1 MAFKHY
7 DVVRAAS
14 PSDLAERITQKLKE
28 GWQPYGSALISTAG
42 YGAEFIQPVVSEG
55 SISSPEEPGNRPTT
69 SAPSVAPEYYYVIA
83 LAGQSNGMS
92 YGEGLPLPD
101 TFDSPDPRIKQLAR
115 RSTVTPGGAACK
127 YNDIIPADHCLH
139 DVQDMSRL
147 NHPKADLSKGQYGTV
162 GQGLH
167 IAKKLLPFIPA
178 NAGILLVPCCRGG
191 SAFTTGAD
199 GTYSDASGASENS
212 TRWGVDKPLYKDL
225 IGRTKAALK
234 KNPKNVLFAVV
245 WMQGEFDFGGT
256 PVNHA
261 AQFGALVD
269 KFRADLAD
277 MAGQCVGGSAG
288 GVPWIC
294 GDTTYFWKQKN
305 ESTYQTVYGS
315 YKNKTEK
322 NIHFVP
328 FMTDEN
334 GVNVPTNK
342 PEEDPDIPGI
352 GYYGSKWRD
361 SSATWTSQ
369 DRASHFSSWAR
380 RTTYFWKQKNES
392 TYQTVYGS
400 YKNKTEKNIHFVPF
414 MTDENGVNVPTNK
427 PEEDPDIPGIGY
439 YGSKWRDS
447 SATWTSQDRAS
458 HFSSWA
464 RRGIISD
471 RLATAILRHAGRVAL
486 NAGASSTVSEVR
498 PSSPSG
504 AEATGVTTLLS
515 YLASESEGS
524 LKVQGWSASGGR
536 AEVVSDA
543 EGTGGKAVKL
553 TKEAGKSSWVL
564 EYAAGNGAA
573 LLQKGGQIRCRF
585 KVSGALAA
593 NQYVM
598 AFYWPVSSLP
608 QGVAL
613 TGDGGNN
620 LLAAFYIQTDAKDLN
635 VMYHNAKVATN
646 NLKLG
651 TFGAF
656 DNEWHMLAFR
666 FAGNNSLQVT
676 PVIDGQDG
684 TPFTLTQSPVSAF
697 AADKLHVTDITRNAT
712 YPVLIDSIAV
722 EVNNADAAA

>member
-55 SISSPEEPGNRPTT
+55 ELPSLAESGNHPHVSAKPE
-69 SAPSVAPEYYYVIA
+69 AAPEYYYVIA
-83 LAGQSNGMS
+83 LAGQSNSMS
-92 YGEGLPLPD
+92 YGEGLPLPETYD
-101 TFDSPDPRIKQLAR
+101 RPDPRIKQLAR

-199 GTYSDASGASENS
+199 GTYSDAGGASENS
-212 TRWGVDKPLYKDL
+212 ARWGVDKPLYKDL

-256 PVNHA
+256 PGNHA

-269 KFRADLAD
+269 KFRADLTD

-288 GVPWIC
+288 SVPWIC

-334 GVNVPTNK
+334 EVNVPTNK

-369 DRASHFSSWAR
+369 DRASHFS
-380 RTTYFWKQKNES
+380 T
-392 TYQTVYGS
+392 
-400 YKNKTEKNIHFVPF
+400 
-414 MTDENGVNVPTNK
+414 
-427 PEEDPDIPGIGY
+427 
-439 YGSKWRDS
+439 
-447 SATWTSQDRAS
+447 
-458 HFSSWA
+458 WA

-504 AEATGVTTLLS
+504 AEVTGVTTLLS

-543 EGTGGKAVKL
+543 EGTGGKAVKV

-585 KVSGALAA
+585 KASGALAA

-608 QGVAL
+608 QGVVL

-651 TFGAF
+651 SFGAF
-656 DNEWHMLAFR
+656 DNEWHTLAFR

-697 AADKLHVTDITRNAT
+697 SADKLHVTDITKSAT

-722 EVNNADAAA
+722 VVNNADAAA

>member
-14 PSDLAERITQKLKE
+14 PSDLAERLTQKLKE
-28 GWQPYGSALISTAG
+28 GWQPFGSPVAITPYTLMQAIA
-42 YGAEFIQPVVSEG
+42 AEGDVTTPVAVTGNEGKAVAVSA
-55 SISSPEEPGNRPTT
+55 T
-69 SAPSVAPEYYYVIA
+69 SDPEYYFVVV

-92 YGEGLPLPD
+92 YGEGLPLPETYD
-101 TFDSPDPRIKQLAR
+101 RPDPRIKQLAR
-115 RSTVTPGGAACK
+115 RSTVTPGGVACK

-369 DRASHFSSWAR
+369 DRASHFS
-380 RTTYFWKQKNES
+380 T
-392 TYQTVYGS
+392 
-400 YKNKTEKNIHFVPF
+400 
-414 MTDENGVNVPTNK
+414 
-427 PEEDPDIPGIGY
+427 
-439 YGSKWRDS
+439 
-447 SATWTSQDRAS
+447 
-458 HFSSWA
+458 WA

-471 RLATAILRHAGRVAL
+471 RLATAILVHAGRTAEFIT
-486 NAGASSTVSEVR
+486 GKQPDTVK
-498 PSSPSG
+498 PTGPSG
-504 AEATGVTTLLS
+504 EGPEREPEAPVSNRTLMSLLASGEDLASQGWRYYHKPASGDSVDKNIAEA
-515 YLASESEGS
+515 
-524 LKVQGWSASGGR
+524 
-536 AEVVSDA
+536 VVSD
-543 EGTGGKAVKL
+543 EGATGGKALQLNKP
-553 TKEAGKSSWVL
+553 ESHIWFL
-564 EYAAGNGAA
+564 EHDAAGQGAE
-573 LLQKGGQIRCRF
+573 LLKKGGRVSVRF
-585 KVSGALAA
+585 KVPGALVP
-593 NQYVM
+593 NQF
-598 AFYWPVSSLP
+598 ALGIYWQLSSLP
-608 QGVAL
+608 R
-613 TGDGGNN
+613 
-620 LLAAFYIQTDAKDLN
+620 
-635 VMYHNAKVATN
+635 
-646 NLKLG
+646 
-651 TFGAF
+651 
-656 DNEWHMLAFR
+656 E
-666 FAGNNSLQVT
+666 
-676 PVIDGQDG
+676 
-684 TPFTLTQSPVSAF
+684 
-697 AADKLHVTDITRNAT
+697 
-712 YPVLIDSIAV
+712 
-722 EVNNADAAA
+722 

>member
-55 SISSPEEPGNRPTT
+55 ELPSLAESGNHPHVSAKPE
-69 SAPSVAPEYYYVIA
+69 AAPEYYYVIA
-83 LAGQSNGMS
+83 LAGQSNSMS
-92 YGEGLPLPD
+92 YGEGLPLPETYD
-101 TFDSPDPRIKQLAR
+101 RPDPRIKQLAR

-234 KNPKNVLFAVV
+234 KSPKNVLFAVV
-245 WMQGEFDFGGT
+245 WMQGEFDFGGM

-369 DRASHFSSWAR
+369 DRASHFS
-380 RTTYFWKQKNES
+380 T
-392 TYQTVYGS
+392 
-400 YKNKTEKNIHFVPF
+400 
-414 MTDENGVNVPTNK
+414 
-427 PEEDPDIPGIGY
+427 
-439 YGSKWRDS
+439 
-447 SATWTSQDRAS
+447 
-458 HFSSWA
+458 WA

-504 AEATGVTTLLS
+504 AEVTGVTTLLS

-543 EGTGGKAVKL
+543 EGTGGKAVKV
-553 TKEAGKSSWVL
+553 TKETGKSSWVL

-585 KVSGALAA
+585 KASGALAA

-608 QGVAL
+608 QGVVL

-651 TFGAF
+651 SFGAF
-656 DNEWHMLAFR
+656 DNEWHTLAFR

-697 AADKLHVTDITRNAT
+697 SADKLHVTDITKSAT

>member
-14 PSDLAERITQKLKE
+14 PSDLAERLTQKLKE
-28 GWQPYGSALISTAG
+28 GWQPFGSPVAITPYTLMQAIA
-42 YGAEFIQPVVSEG
+42 AEGDVTTPVAVTGNEGKAVAVSA
-55 SISSPEEPGNRPTT
+55 T
-69 SAPSVAPEYYYVIA
+69 SDPEYYFVVV

-92 YGEGLPLPD
+92 YGEGLPLPETYD
-101 TFDSPDPRIKQLAR
+101 RPDPRIKQLAR
-115 RSTVTPGGAACK
+115 RSTVTPGGVACK

-234 KNPKNVLFAVV
+234 KSPKNVLFAVV

-369 DRASHFSSWAR
+369 DRASHFS
-380 RTTYFWKQKNES
+380 T
-392 TYQTVYGS
+392 
-400 YKNKTEKNIHFVPF
+400 
-414 MTDENGVNVPTNK
+414 
-427 PEEDPDIPGIGY
+427 
-439 YGSKWRDS
+439 
-447 SATWTSQDRAS
+447 
-458 HFSSWA
+458 WA

-471 RLATAILRHAGRVAL
+471 RLATAILVHAGRTAEFIT
-486 NAGASSTVSEVR
+486 GKQPDTVK
-498 PSSPSG
+498 PTGPSG
-504 AEATGVTTLLS
+504 EGPEREPEAPVSNRTLMSLLASGEDLASQGWRYYHKPASGDSVNKNIAEA
-515 YLASESEGS
+515 
-524 LKVQGWSASGGR
+524 
-536 AEVVSDA
+536 VVSD
-543 EGTGGKAVKL
+543 EGATGGKALQLNKP
-553 TKEAGKSSWVL
+553 ESHIWFL
-564 EYAAGNGAA
+564 EHDAAGQGAE
-573 LLQKGGQIRCRF
+573 LLKKGGRVSVRF
-585 KVSGALAA
+585 KVPGALVP
-593 NQYVM
+593 NQF
-598 AFYWPVSSLP
+598 ALGIYWQLSSLP
-608 QGVAL
+608 EGVTL
-613 TGDGGNN
+613 SEEGNDM
-620 LLAAFYIQTDAKDLN
+620 LMSFFLQTDATNLN
-635 VMYHNAKVATN
+635 AMYHKKQNAK
-646 NLKLG
+646 LD
-651 TFGAF
+651 TFGVF
-656 DNEWHMLAFR
+656 DNGWHTLAFE
-666 FAGNNSLQVT
+666 FAGNNSIQVT
-676 PVIDGQDG
+676 PVLDEKRG
-684 TPFTLTQSPVSAF
+684 TPFTLVKSPASG
-697 AADKLHVTDITRNAT
+697 AADKLQLTDISKAAT
-712 YPVLIDSIAV
+712 YTLLIDSVKV

>member
-14 PSDLAERITQKLKE
+14 PSDLAERLTQKLKE
-28 GWQPYGSALISTAG
+28 GWQPFGSPVAITPYTLMQAIA
-42 YGAEFIQPVVSEG
+42 AEGDVTTPVAVTGNEGKVVAVSA
-55 SISSPEEPGNRPTT
+55 T
-69 SAPSVAPEYYYVIA
+69 SDPEYYFVVV

-92 YGEGLPLPD
+92 YGEGLPLPETYD
-101 TFDSPDPRIKQLAR
+101 RPDPRIKQLAR
-115 RSTVTPGGAACK
+115 RSTVTPGGVACK

-277 MAGQCVGGSAG
+277 MAGQCVSGSAG
-288 GVPWIC
+288 SVPWIC

-369 DRASHFSSWAR
+369 DRASHFS
-380 RTTYFWKQKNES
+380 T
-392 TYQTVYGS
+392 
-400 YKNKTEKNIHFVPF
+400 
-414 MTDENGVNVPTNK
+414 
-427 PEEDPDIPGIGY
+427 
-439 YGSKWRDS
+439 
-447 SATWTSQDRAS
+447 
-458 HFSSWA
+458 WA

-471 RLATAILRHAGRVAL
+471 RLATAILVHAGRTAEFIT
-486 NAGASSTVSEVR
+486 GKQPDMVR
-498 PSSPSG
+498 PTVPSG
-504 AEATGVTTLLS
+504 EGPEREAEAPVSNRTLMSL
-515 YLASESEGS
+515 LASGEDLAS
-524 LKVQGWSASGGR
+524 QGWRYYHKPAGGDSVNKNI
-536 AEVVSDA
+536 AEAVVSDA
-543 EGTGGKAVKL
+543 GATGGKALQLNKP
-553 TKEAGKSSWVL
+553 ENHIWFL
-564 EYAAGNGAA
+564 EHDAAGQGAE
-573 LLQKGGQIRCRF
+573 LLKKGGRVSVRF
-585 KVSGALAA
+585 KLPGSLVPNQFALGI
-593 NQYVM
+593 
-598 AFYWPVSSLP
+598 YWQLSSLP
-608 QGVAL
+608 EGVTL
-613 TGDGGNN
+613 SGEGNDM
-620 LLAAFYIQTDAKDLN
+620 LMSFFLQTDTTNLN
-635 VMYHNAKVATN
+635 AMHHRKPNAK
-646 NLKLG
+646 LD
-651 TFGAF
+651 TFGVF
-656 DNEWHMLAFR
+656 DNGWHTLAFE
-666 FAGNNSLQVT
+666 FAGNNSIQVT
-676 PVIDGQDG
+676 PVLDEKRGAA
-684 TPFTLTQSPVSAF
+684 FTLVKSPASG
-697 AADKLHVTDITRNAT
+697 AADKLQLTDISKSAT
-712 YPVLIDSIAV
+712 YTLLIDSIAV
-722 EVNNADAAA
+722 EVNSTDTAA

>member
-55 SISSPEEPGNRPTT
+55 ELPSLAESGNHPHVSAKPE
-69 SAPSVAPEYYYVIA
+69 AAPEYYYVIA
-83 LAGQSNGMS
+83 LAGQSNSMS
-92 YGEGLPLPD
+92 YGEGLPLPETYD
-101 TFDSPDPRIKQLAR
+101 RPDPRIKQLAR

-199 GTYSDASGASENS
+199 GTYSDAGGASENS
-212 TRWGVDKPLYKDL
+212 ARWGVDKPLYKDL

-369 DRASHFSSWAR
+369 DRASHFS
-380 RTTYFWKQKNES
+380 T
-392 TYQTVYGS
+392 
-400 YKNKTEKNIHFVPF
+400 
-414 MTDENGVNVPTNK
+414 
-427 PEEDPDIPGIGY
+427 
-439 YGSKWRDS
+439 
-447 SATWTSQDRAS
+447 
-458 HFSSWA
+458 WA

-504 AEATGVTTLLS
+504 AEVTGVTTLLS

-543 EGTGGKAVKL
+543 EGTGGKAVKV
-553 TKEAGKSSWVL
+553 TKEAGKSTWVL

-585 KVSGALAA
+585 KASGALAA

-608 QGVAL
+608 QGVVL

-651 TFGAF
+651 SFGAF
-656 DNEWHMLAFR
+656 DNEWHTLAFR

-697 AADKLHVTDITRNAT
+697 SADKLHVTDITRGAT

>member
-14 PSDLAERITQKLKE
+14 PSDLAERLTQKLKE
-28 GWQPYGSALISTAG
+28 GWQPFGSPVAITPYTLMQAIA
-42 YGAEFIQPVVSEG
+42 AEGDVTTPVAVTGNEGKAVAVSA
-55 SISSPEEPGNRPTT
+55 T
-69 SAPSVAPEYYYVIA
+69 SDPEYYFVVV

-92 YGEGLPLPD
+92 YGEGLPLPETYD
-101 TFDSPDPRIKQLAR
+101 RPDPRIKQLAR
-115 RSTVTPGGAACK
+115 RSTVTPGGVACK

-147 NHPKADLSKGQYGTV
+147 NHPKAELSKGQYGTV

-212 TRWGVDKPLYKDL
+212 TRWGVGKPLYKDL

-256 PVNHA
+256 PANHA

-269 KFRADLAD
+269 KFRADLTD

-369 DRASHFSSWAR
+369 DRASHFS
-380 RTTYFWKQKNES
+380 T
-392 TYQTVYGS
+392 
-400 YKNKTEKNIHFVPF
+400 
-414 MTDENGVNVPTNK
+414 
-427 PEEDPDIPGIGY
+427 
-439 YGSKWRDS
+439 
-447 SATWTSQDRAS
+447 
-458 HFSSWA
+458 WA

-471 RLATAILRHAGRVAL
+471 RLATAILVHAGRTAEFIT
-486 NAGASSTVSEVR
+486 GKQPDMVR
-498 PSSPSG
+498 PTVPSG
-504 AEATGVTTLLS
+504 EGPEIEAEAPASKRTLMSL
-515 YLASESEGS
+515 LASGEDLAS
-524 LKVQGWSASGGR
+524 QGWRYYHKPAGGDSVNKNI
-536 AEVVSDA
+536 AEAVVSDA
-543 EGTGGKAVKL
+543 GATGGKALQLNKP
-553 TKEAGKSSWVL
+553 ENHIWFL
-564 EYAAGNGAA
+564 EHDAAGQGAE
-573 LLQKGGQIRCRF
+573 LLKKGGRVSVRF
-585 KVSGALAA
+585 KLPGSLVPNQFALGI
-593 NQYVM
+593 
-598 AFYWPVSSLP
+598 YWLLSSLP
-608 QGVAL
+608 EGVTL
-613 TGDGGNN
+613 SGEGNDM
-620 LLAAFYIQTDAKDLN
+620 LMSFFLQTDTTNLN
-635 VMYHNAKVATN
+635 AMHHRKPNAK
-646 NLKLG
+646 LD
-651 TFGAF
+651 TFGVF
-656 DNEWHMLAFR
+656 DNGWHTLAFE
-666 FAGNNSLQVT
+666 FAGNNSIQVT
-676 PVIDGQDG
+676 PVLDEKRGAA
-684 TPFTLTQSPVSAF
+684 FTLVKSPASG
-697 AADKLHVTDITRNAT
+697 AADKLQLTDISKSAT
-712 YPVLIDSIAV
+712 YMLLIDSIAV
-722 EVNNADAAA
+722 EVNSTDTAA

>member
-14 PSDLAERITQKLKE
+14 PSDLAERLTQKLKE
-28 GWQPYGSALISTAG
+28 GWQPFGSPVAITPYTLMQAIA
-42 YGAEFIQPVVSEG
+42 AEGDVTTPVAVTGNEGKAVAVSA
-55 SISSPEEPGNRPTT
+55 T
-69 SAPSVAPEYYYVIA
+69 SDPEYYFVVV

-92 YGEGLPLPD
+92 YGEGLPLPETYD
-101 TFDSPDPRIKQLAR
+101 RPEPRIKQLAR

-369 DRASHFSSWAR
+369 DRASHFS
-380 RTTYFWKQKNES
+380 T
-392 TYQTVYGS
+392 
-400 YKNKTEKNIHFVPF
+400 
-414 MTDENGVNVPTNK
+414 
-427 PEEDPDIPGIGY
+427 
-439 YGSKWRDS
+439 
-447 SATWTSQDRAS
+447 
-458 HFSSWA
+458 WA

-471 RLATAILRHAGRVAL
+471 RLATAILIHAGRTAEFIT
-486 NAGASSTVSEVR
+486 GKQPDMVR
-498 PSSPSG
+498 PTVPSG
-504 AEATGVTTLLS
+504 EGPEREAEAPASKRTLMSL
-515 YLASESEGS
+515 LASGEDLAS
-524 LKVQGWSASGGR
+524 QGWRYYHKPAGGDSVNKNI
-536 AEVVSDA
+536 AEAVVSDA
-543 EGTGGKAVKL
+543 GATGGKALQLNKP
-553 TKEAGKSSWVL
+553 ENHIWFL
-564 EYAAGNGAA
+564 EHDAAGQGAE
-573 LLQKGGQIRCRF
+573 LLKKGGRVSVRF
-585 KVSGALAA
+585 KLPGSLVPNQFALGI
-593 NQYVM
+593 
-598 AFYWPVSSLP
+598 YWQLSSLP
-608 QGVAL
+608 EGVTL
-613 TGDGGNN
+613 SGEGNDM
-620 LLAAFYIQTDAKDLN
+620 LMSFFLQTDTTNLN
-635 VMYHNAKVATN
+635 AMHHRKPNAK
-646 NLKLG
+646 LD
-651 TFGAF
+651 TFGVF
-656 DNEWHMLAFR
+656 DNGWHTLAFE
-666 FAGNNSLQVT
+666 FAGNNSIQVT
-676 PVIDGQDG
+676 PVLDEKRGAA
-684 TPFTLTQSPVSAF
+684 FTLVKSPASG
-697 AADKLHVTDITRNAT
+697 AADKLQLTDISKSAT
-712 YPVLIDSIAV
+712 YTLLIDSIAV
-722 EVNNADAAA
+722 EVNSTDTAA

>member
-14 PSDLAERITQKLKE
+14 PSDLAERLTQKLKE
-28 GWQPYGSALISTAG
+28 GWQPFGSPVAITPYTLMQAIA
-42 YGAEFIQPVVSEG
+42 AEGDVTTPVAVTGNEGKAVAVSA
-55 SISSPEEPGNRPTT
+55 T
-69 SAPSVAPEYYYVIA
+69 SDPEYYFVVV

-92 YGEGLPLPD
+92 YGEGLPLPETYD
-101 TFDSPDPRIKQLAR
+101 RPDPRIKQLAR
-115 RSTVTPGGAACK
+115 RSTVTPGGVACK

-212 TRWGVDKPLYKDL
+212 ARWGVDKPLYKDL

-234 KNPKNVLFAVV
+234 KNPKNVLFTVV

-256 PVNHA
+256 PANHA

-269 KFRADLAD
+269 TFRADLTD

-352 GYYGSKWRD
+352 GYYGSKWCD

-369 DRASHFSSWAR
+369 DRASHFS
-380 RTTYFWKQKNES
+380 T
-392 TYQTVYGS
+392 
-400 YKNKTEKNIHFVPF
+400 
-414 MTDENGVNVPTNK
+414 
-427 PEEDPDIPGIGY
+427 
-439 YGSKWRDS
+439 
-447 SATWTSQDRAS
+447 
-458 HFSSWA
+458 WA

-471 RLATAILRHAGRVAL
+471 RLATAILVHAGRTAEFIT
-486 NAGASSTVSEVR
+486 GKQPDMVR
-498 PSSPSG
+498 PTVPSG
-504 AEATGVTTLLS
+504 EGPEREAEAPVSNRTLMSL
-515 YLASESEGS
+515 LASGEDLAS
-524 LKVQGWSASGGR
+524 QGWRYYHKPAGGDSVNKNI
-536 AEVVSDA
+536 AEAVVSDA
-543 EGTGGKAVKL
+543 GATGGKALQLNKP
-553 TKEAGKSSWVL
+553 ENHIWFL
-564 EYAAGNGAA
+564 EHDAAGQGAE
-573 LLQKGGQIRCRF
+573 LLKKGGRVSVRF
-585 KVSGALAA
+585 KLPGSLVPNQFALGI
-593 NQYVM
+593 
-598 AFYWPVSSLP
+598 YWQLSSLP
-608 QGVAL
+608 EGVTL
-613 TGDGGNN
+613 SGEGNDM
-620 LLAAFYIQTDAKDLN
+620 LMSFFLQTDTTNLN
-635 VMYHNAKVATN
+635 AMHHRKPNAK
-646 NLKLG
+646 LD
-651 TFGAF
+651 TFGVF
-656 DNEWHMLAFR
+656 DNGWHTLAFE
-666 FAGNNSLQVT
+666 FAGNNSIQVT
-676 PVIDGQDG
+676 PVLDEKRGAA
-684 TPFTLTQSPVSAF
+684 FTLVKSPASG
-697 AADKLHVTDITRNAT
+697 AADKLQLTDISKSAT
-712 YPVLIDSIAV
+712 YTLLIDSIAV
-722 EVNNADAAA
+722 EVNSTDTA

>member
-1 MAFKHY
+1 GNEGKA
-7 DVVRAAS
+7 VAVSAT
-14 PSDLAERITQKLKE
+14 SD
-28 GWQPYGSALISTAG
+28 
-42 YGAEFIQPVVSEG
+42 
-55 SISSPEEPGNRPTT
+55 
-69 SAPSVAPEYYYVIA
+69 PEYYFVVV

-92 YGEGLPLPD
+92 YGEGLPLPETYD
-101 TFDSPDPRIKQLAR
+101 RPEPRIKQLAR

-269 KFRADLAD
+269 KFRADLTD

-369 DRASHFSSWAR
+369 DRASHFS
-380 RTTYFWKQKNES
+380 T
-392 TYQTVYGS
+392 
-400 YKNKTEKNIHFVPF
+400 
-414 MTDENGVNVPTNK
+414 
-427 PEEDPDIPGIGY
+427 
-439 YGSKWRDS
+439 
-447 SATWTSQDRAS
+447 
-458 HFSSWA
+458 WA

-471 RLATAILRHAGRVAL
+471 RLATAILVHAGRTAEFIT
-486 NAGASSTVSEVR
+486 GKQPDMVR
-498 PSSPSG
+498 PTVPSG
-504 AEATGVTTLLS
+504 EGPEREAEAPASKRTLMSL
-515 YLASESEGS
+515 LASGEDLAS
-524 LKVQGWSASGGR
+524 QGWRYYHKPAGGDSVNKNI
-536 AEVVSDA
+536 AEAVVSDA
-543 EGTGGKAVKL
+543 GATGGKALQLNKP
-553 TKEAGKSSWVL
+553 ENHIWFL
-564 EYAAGNGAA
+564 EHDAAGQGAE
-573 LLQKGGQIRCRF
+573 LLKKGGRVSVRF
-585 KVSGALAA
+585 KLPGSLVPNQFALGI
-593 NQYVM
+593 
-598 AFYWPVSSLP
+598 YWQLSSLP
-608 QGVAL
+608 EGVTL
-613 TGDGGNN
+613 SGEGNDM
-620 LLAAFYIQTDAKDLN
+620 LMSFFLQTDTTNLN
-635 VMYHNAKVATN
+635 AMHHRKPNAK
-646 NLKLG
+646 LD
-651 TFGAF
+651 TFGVF
-656 DNEWHMLAFR
+656 DNGWHTLAFE
-666 FAGNNSLQVT
+666 FAGNNSIQVT
-676 PVIDGQDG
+676 PVLDEKRGAA
-684 TPFTLTQSPVSAF
+684 FTLVKSPASGV
-697 AADKLHVTDITRNAT
+697 ADKLQLTDISKSAT
-712 YPVLIDSIAV
+712 YTLLIDSIAV
-722 EVNNADAAA
+722 EVNSTDTAA

>member
-1 MAFKHY
+1 MTFKHY

-14 PSDLAERITQKLKE
+14 PSDLAERLTQKLKE
-28 GWQPYGSALISTAG
+28 GWQPFGSPVAITPYTLMQAIA
-42 YGAEFIQPVVSEG
+42 AEGDVTTPVAVTGNEGKAVAVSA
-55 SISSPEEPGNRPTT
+55 T
-69 SAPSVAPEYYYVIA
+69 SDPEYYFVVV

-92 YGEGLPLPD
+92 YGEGLPLPETYD
-101 TFDSPDPRIKQLAR
+101 RPEPRIKQLAR
-115 RSTVTPGGAACK
+115 RSTVTPGGVACK

-212 TRWGVDKPLYKDL
+212 ARWGVDKPLYKDL

-234 KNPKNVLFAVV
+234 KNPKNVLFTVV
-245 WMQGEFDFGGT
+245 WMQGEFDFDGT
-256 PVNHA
+256 PGNHA

-269 KFRADLAD
+269 KFRADLTD

-305 ESTYQTVYGS
+305 ESSYQTVYGS

-369 DRASHFSSWAR
+369 DRASHFS
-380 RTTYFWKQKNES
+380 T
-392 TYQTVYGS
+392 
-400 YKNKTEKNIHFVPF
+400 
-414 MTDENGVNVPTNK
+414 
-427 PEEDPDIPGIGY
+427 
-439 YGSKWRDS
+439 
-447 SATWTSQDRAS
+447 
-458 HFSSWA
+458 WA

-471 RLATAILRHAGRVAL
+471 RLATAILVHAGRTAEFITGKQPDMVKP
-486 NAGASSTVSEVR
+486 TV
-498 PSSPSG
+498 PSG
-504 AEATGVTTLLS
+504 EGPEREAEAPVSNRTLMSL
-515 YLASESEGS
+515 LASGEDLAS
-524 LKVQGWSASGGR
+524 QGWRYYHKPAGGDSVNKNI
-536 AEVVSDA
+536 AEAVVSDA
-543 EGTGGKAVKL
+543 GATGGKALQLNKP
-553 TKEAGKSSWVL
+553 ENHIWFL
-564 EYAAGNGAA
+564 EHDAAGQGAE
-573 LLQKGGQIRCRF
+573 LLKKGGRVSVRF
-585 KVSGALAA
+585 KLPGSLVPNQFALGI
-593 NQYVM
+593 
-598 AFYWPVSSLP
+598 YWQLSSLP
-608 QGVAL
+608 EGVTL
-613 TGDGGNN
+613 SGEGNDM
-620 LLAAFYIQTDAKDLN
+620 LMSFFLQTDTTNLN
-635 VMYHNAKVATN
+635 AMHHRKPNAK
-646 NLKLG
+646 LD
-651 TFGAF
+651 TFGVF
-656 DNEWHMLAFR
+656 DNGWHTLAFE
-666 FAGNNSLQVT
+666 FAGNNSIQVT
-676 PVIDGQDG
+676 PVLDEKRGAA
-684 TPFTLTQSPVSAF
+684 FTLVKSPASG
-697 AADKLHVTDITRNAT
+697 AADKLQLTDISKSAT
-712 YPVLIDSIAV
+712 YTLLIDSIAV
-722 EVNNADAAA
+722 EVNSTDTAA

>member
-14 PSDLAERITQKLKE
+14 PSDLAERLTQKLKE
-28 GWQPYGSALISTAG
+28 GWQPFGSPVAITPYTLMQAIA
-42 YGAEFIQPVVSEG
+42 AEGDVTTPVAVTGNEGKAVAVSA
-55 SISSPEEPGNRPTT
+55 T
-69 SAPSVAPEYYYVIA
+69 SDPEYYFVVV

-92 YGEGLPLPD
+92 YGEGLPLPETYD
-101 TFDSPDPRIKQLAR
+101 RPEPRIKQLAR

-269 KFRADLAD
+269 KFRADLTD

-369 DRASHFSSWAR
+369 DRASHFS
-380 RTTYFWKQKNES
+380 T
-392 TYQTVYGS
+392 
-400 YKNKTEKNIHFVPF
+400 
-414 MTDENGVNVPTNK
+414 
-427 PEEDPDIPGIGY
+427 
-439 YGSKWRDS
+439 
-447 SATWTSQDRAS
+447 
-458 HFSSWA
+458 WA

-471 RLATAILRHAGRVAL
+471 RLATAILVHAGRTAEFIT
-486 NAGASSTVSEVR
+486 GKQPDMVR
-498 PSSPSG
+498 PTVPSG
-504 AEATGVTTLLS
+504 EGPEREAEAPASKRTLMSL
-515 YLASESEGS
+515 LASGEDLAS
-524 LKVQGWSASGGR
+524 QGWRYYHKPAGGDSVNKNI
-536 AEVVSDA
+536 AEAVVSDA
-543 EGTGGKAVKL
+543 GATGGKALQLNKP
-553 TKEAGKSSWVL
+553 ENHIWFL
-564 EYAAGNGAA
+564 EHDAAGQGAE
-573 LLQKGGQIRCRF
+573 LLKKGGRVSVRF
-585 KVSGALAA
+585 KLPGSLVPNQFALGIYWQLSSMLEGVMLSGE
-593 NQYVM
+593 
-598 AFYWPVSSLP
+598 
-608 QGVAL
+608 
-613 TGDGGNN
+613 GNDM
-620 LLAAFYIQTDAKDLN
+620 LMSFFLQTDTTNLN
-635 VMYHNAKVATN
+635 AMHHRKPNAK
-646 NLKLG
+646 LD
-651 TFGAF
+651 TFGVF
-656 DNEWHMLAFR
+656 DNGWHMLAFE
-666 FAGNNSLQVT
+666 FAGNNSIQVT
-676 PVIDGQDG
+676 PVLDEKRGAA
-684 TPFTLTQSPVSAF
+684 FTLVKSPASG
-697 AADKLHVTDITRNAT
+697 AADKLQLTDISKSAT
-712 YPVLIDSIAV
+712 YTLLIDSIAV
-722 EVNNADAAA
+722 EVNSTDTAA

>member
-14 PSDLAERITQKLKE
+14 PSDLAERLTQKLKE
-28 GWQPYGSALISTAG
+28 GWQPFGSPVAITPYTLMQAIA
-42 YGAEFIQPVVSEG
+42 AEGDVTTPVAVTGNEGEAVAVSA
-55 SISSPEEPGNRPTT
+55 T
-69 SAPSVAPEYYYVIA
+69 SDPEYYFVVV

-92 YGEGLPLPD
+92 YGEGLPLPETYD
-101 TFDSPDPRIKQLAR
+101 RPDPRIKQLAR
-115 RSTVTPGGAACK
+115 RSTVTPGGVACK

-245 WMQGEFDFGGT
+245 WMQGEFDFDGT
-256 PVNHA
+256 PGNHA

-277 MAGQCVGGSAG
+277 MAGQCVSGSAG
-288 GVPWIC
+288 SVPWIC

-369 DRASHFSSWAR
+369 DRASHFS
-380 RTTYFWKQKNES
+380 T
-392 TYQTVYGS
+392 
-400 YKNKTEKNIHFVPF
+400 
-414 MTDENGVNVPTNK
+414 
-427 PEEDPDIPGIGY
+427 
-439 YGSKWRDS
+439 
-447 SATWTSQDRAS
+447 
-458 HFSSWA
+458 WA

-471 RLATAILRHAGRVAL
+471 RLATAILVHAGRTAEFITGKQPDMVKP
-486 NAGASSTVSEVR
+486 TV
-498 PSSPSG
+498 PSG
-504 AEATGVTTLLS
+504 EGPEREAEAPVSNRTLMSL
-515 YLASESEGS
+515 LASGEDLAS
-524 LKVQGWSASGGR
+524 QGWRYYHKPAGGDSVNKNI
-536 AEVVSDA
+536 AEAVVSDA
-543 EGTGGKAVKL
+543 GATGGKALQLNKP
-553 TKEAGKSSWVL
+553 ENHIWFL
-564 EYAAGNGAA
+564 EHDAAGQGAE
-573 LLQKGGQIRCRF
+573 LLKKGGRVSVRF
-585 KVSGALAA
+585 KLPGSLVPNQFALGI
-593 NQYVM
+593 
-598 AFYWPVSSLP
+598 YWQLSSLP
-608 QGVAL
+608 EGVTL
-613 TGDGGNN
+613 SGEGNDM
-620 LLAAFYIQTDAKDLN
+620 LMSFFLQTDTTNLN
-635 VMYHNAKVATN
+635 AMHHRKPNAK
-646 NLKLG
+646 LD
-651 TFGAF
+651 TFGVF
-656 DNEWHMLAFR
+656 DNGWHTLAFE
-666 FAGNNSLQVT
+666 FAGNNSIQVT
-676 PVIDGQDG
+676 PVLDEKRGAA
-684 TPFTLTQSPVSAF
+684 FTLVKSPASG
-697 AADKLHVTDITRNAT
+697 AADKLQLTDISKSAT
-712 YPVLIDSIAV
+712 YTLLIDSIAV
-722 EVNNADAAA
+722 EVNSTDTAA

>member
-14 PSDLAERITQKLKE
+14 PSDLAERLTQKLKE
-28 GWQPYGSALISTAG
+28 GWQPFGSPVAITPYTLMQAIA
-42 YGAEFIQPVVSEG
+42 AEGDVTTPVAVTGNEGKAVAVSA
-55 SISSPEEPGNRPTT
+55 T
-69 SAPSVAPEYYYVIA
+69 SDPEYYFVVV

-92 YGEGLPLPD
+92 YGEGLPLPETYD
-101 TFDSPDPRIKQLAR
+101 RPDPRIKQLAR
-115 RSTVTPGGAACK
+115 RSTVTPGGVACK

-212 TRWGVDKPLYKDL
+212 TRWGVGKPLYKDL

-245 WMQGEFDFGGT
+245 WMQGEFDFDGT
-256 PVNHA
+256 PGNHA

-369 DRASHFSSWAR
+369 DRASHFS
-380 RTTYFWKQKNES
+380 T
-392 TYQTVYGS
+392 
-400 YKNKTEKNIHFVPF
+400 
-414 MTDENGVNVPTNK
+414 
-427 PEEDPDIPGIGY
+427 
-439 YGSKWRDS
+439 
-447 SATWTSQDRAS
+447 
-458 HFSSWA
+458 WA

-471 RLATAILRHAGRVAL
+471 RLATAILVHAGRTAEFIT
-486 NAGASSTVSEVR
+486 GKQPDMVR
-498 PSSPSG
+498 PTVPSG
-504 AEATGVTTLLS
+504 EGPEREAEAPASKRTLMSL
-515 YLASESEGS
+515 LASGEDLAS
-524 LKVQGWSASGGR
+524 QGWRYYHKPAGGDSVNKNI
-536 AEVVSDA
+536 AEAVVSDA
-543 EGTGGKAVKL
+543 GATGGKALQLNKP
-553 TKEAGKSSWVL
+553 ENHIWFL
-564 EYAAGNGAA
+564 EHDAAGQGAE
-573 LLQKGGQIRCRF
+573 LLKKGGRVSVRF
-585 KVSGALAA
+585 KLPGSLVPNQFALGI
-593 NQYVM
+593 
-598 AFYWPVSSLP
+598 YWQLSSLP
-608 QGVAL
+608 EGVML
-613 TGDGGNN
+613 SGEGNDM
-620 LLAAFYIQTDAKDLN
+620 LMSFFLQTDTTNLN
-635 VMYHNAKVATN
+635 AMHHRKPNAK
-646 NLKLG
+646 LD
-651 TFGAF
+651 TFGVF
-656 DNEWHMLAFR
+656 DNGWHTLAFE
-666 FAGNNSLQVT
+666 FAGNNSIQVT
-676 PVIDGQDG
+676 PVLDEKRGAA
-684 TPFTLTQSPVSAF
+684 FTLVKSPASGAV
-697 AADKLHVTDITRNAT
+697 DKLKLTDISKSAT
-712 YPVLIDSIAV
+712 YTLLIDSIAV
-722 EVNNADAAA
+722 EVNSTDT

>member
-1 MAFKHY
+1 MTFKYY

-14 PSDLAERITQKLKE
+14 PSDLAERLTQKLKE
-28 GWQPYGSALISTAG
+28 GWQPFGSPVAITPYTLMQAIA
-42 YGAEFIQPVVSEG
+42 AEGDVTTPVAVTGNEGKAVAVSA
-55 SISSPEEPGNRPTT
+55 T
-69 SAPSVAPEYYYVIA
+69 SDPEYYFVVV

-92 YGEGLPLPD
+92 YGEGLPLPETYD
-101 TFDSPDPRIKQLAR
+101 RPEPRIKQLAR
-115 RSTVTPGGAACK
+115 RSTVTPGGVACK

-212 TRWGVDKPLYKDL
+212 TRWGVGKPLYKDL

-256 PVNHA
+256 PANHA

-269 KFRADLAD
+269 KFRADLTD

-369 DRASHFSSWAR
+369 DRASHFS
-380 RTTYFWKQKNES
+380 T
-392 TYQTVYGS
+392 
-400 YKNKTEKNIHFVPF
+400 
-414 MTDENGVNVPTNK
+414 
-427 PEEDPDIPGIGY
+427 
-439 YGSKWRDS
+439 
-447 SATWTSQDRAS
+447 
-458 HFSSWA
+458 WA

-471 RLATAILRHAGRVAL
+471 RLATAILVHAGRTAEFITGKQPDMVKP
-486 NAGASSTVSEVR
+486 TV
-498 PSSPSG
+498 PSG
-504 AEATGVTTLLS
+504 EGPEREAEAPVSNRTLMSL
-515 YLASESEGS
+515 LASGEDLAS
-524 LKVQGWSASGGR
+524 QGWRYYHKPAGGDSVNKNI
-536 AEVVSDA
+536 AEAVVSDA
-543 EGTGGKAVKL
+543 GATGGKALQLNKP
-553 TKEAGKSSWVL
+553 ENHIWFL
-564 EYAAGNGAA
+564 EHDAAGQGAE
-573 LLQKGGQIRCRF
+573 LLKKGGRVSVRF
-585 KVSGALAA
+585 KLPGSLVPNQFALGI
-593 NQYVM
+593 
-598 AFYWPVSSLP
+598 YWQLSSLP
-608 QGVAL
+608 EGVTL
-613 TGDGGNN
+613 SGEGNDM
-620 LLAAFYIQTDAKDLN
+620 LMSFFLQTDTTNLN
-635 VMYHNAKVATN
+635 AMHHRKPNAK
-646 NLKLG
+646 LD
-651 TFGAF
+651 TFGVF
-656 DNEWHMLAFR
+656 DNGWHTLAFE
-666 FAGNNSLQVT
+666 FAGNNSIQVT
-676 PVIDGQDG
+676 PVLDEKRGAA
-684 TPFTLTQSPVSAF
+684 FTLVKSPASGAV
-697 AADKLHVTDITRNAT
+697 DKLQLTDISKSAT
-712 YPVLIDSIAV
+712 YTLLIDSIAV
-722 EVNNADAAA
+722 EVNSTDTAA

>member
-1 MAFKHY
+1 MTFKHY

-14 PSDLAERITQKLKE
+14 PSDLAERLTQKLKE
-28 GWQPYGSALISTAG
+28 GWQPFGSPVAITPYTLMQAIA
-42 YGAEFIQPVVSEG
+42 AEGDVTTPVAVTGNEGKAVAVSA
-55 SISSPEEPGNRPTT
+55 T
-69 SAPSVAPEYYYVIA
+69 SDPEYYFVVV

-92 YGEGLPLPD
+92 YGEGLPLPETYD
-101 TFDSPDPRIKQLAR
+101 RPDPRIKQLAR
-115 RSTVTPGGAACK
+115 RSTVTPGGVACK

-212 TRWGVDKPLYKDL
+212 ARWGVDKPLYKDL

-234 KNPKNVLFAVV
+234 KNPKNVLFTVV
-245 WMQGEFDFGGT
+245 WMQGEFDFDGT
-256 PVNHA
+256 PGNHA

-269 KFRADLAD
+269 KFRADLTD

-305 ESTYQTVYGS
+305 ESSYQTVYGS

-369 DRASHFSSWAR
+369 DRASHFS
-380 RTTYFWKQKNES
+380 T
-392 TYQTVYGS
+392 
-400 YKNKTEKNIHFVPF
+400 
-414 MTDENGVNVPTNK
+414 
-427 PEEDPDIPGIGY
+427 
-439 YGSKWRDS
+439 
-447 SATWTSQDRAS
+447 
-458 HFSSWA
+458 WA

-471 RLATAILRHAGRVAL
+471 RLATAILVHVGRTAEFITGKQPDMVKP
-486 NAGASSTVSEVR
+486 TV
-498 PSSPSG
+498 PSG
-504 AEATGVTTLLS
+504 EGPEREAEAPVSNRTLMSL
-515 YLASESEGS
+515 LASGEDLAS
-524 LKVQGWSASGGR
+524 QGWRYYHKPAGGDSVNKNI
-536 AEVVSDA
+536 AEAVVSDA
-543 EGTGGKAVKL
+543 GATGGKALQLNKP
-553 TKEAGKSSWVL
+553 ENHIWFL
-564 EYAAGNGAA
+564 EHDAAGQGAE
-573 LLQKGGQIRCRF
+573 LLKKGGRVSVRF
-585 KVSGALAA
+585 KLPGSLVPNQFALGI
-593 NQYVM
+593 
-598 AFYWPVSSLP
+598 YWQLSSLP
-608 QGVAL
+608 EGVTL
-613 TGDGGNN
+613 SGEGNDM
-620 LLAAFYIQTDAKDLN
+620 LMSFFLQTDTTNLN
-635 VMYHNAKVATN
+635 AMHHRKPNAK
-646 NLKLG
+646 LD
-651 TFGAF
+651 TFGVF
-656 DNEWHMLAFR
+656 DNGWHTLAFE
-666 FAGNNSLQVT
+666 FAGNNSIQVT
-676 PVIDGQDG
+676 PVLDEKRGAA
-684 TPFTLTQSPVSAF
+684 FTLVKSPASG
-697 AADKLHVTDITRNAT
+697 AADKLQLTDISKSAT
-712 YPVLIDSIAV
+712 YTLLIDSIAV
-722 EVNNADAAA
+722 E

>member
-14 PSDLAERITQKLKE
+14 PSDLAERLTQKLKE
-28 GWQPYGSALISTAG
+28 GWQPFGSPVAITPYTLMQAIA
-42 YGAEFIQPVVSEG
+42 AEGDVTTPVAVTGNEGEAVAVSA
-55 SISSPEEPGNRPTT
+55 T
-69 SAPSVAPEYYYVIA
+69 SDPEYYFVVV

-92 YGEGLPLPD
+92 YGEGLPLPETYD
-101 TFDSPDPRIKQLAR
+101 RPDPRIKQLAR
-115 RSTVTPGGAACK
+115 RSTVTPGGVACK

-369 DRASHFSSWAR
+369 DRASHFS
-380 RTTYFWKQKNES
+380 T
-392 TYQTVYGS
+392 
-400 YKNKTEKNIHFVPF
+400 
-414 MTDENGVNVPTNK
+414 
-427 PEEDPDIPGIGY
+427 
-439 YGSKWRDS
+439 
-447 SATWTSQDRAS
+447 
-458 HFSSWA
+458 WA

-471 RLATAILRHAGRVAL
+471 RLATAILVHAGRTAEFIT
-486 NAGASSTVSEVR
+486 GKQPDMVR
-498 PSSPSG
+498 PTVPSG
-504 AEATGVTTLLS
+504 EGPEREAEAPASKRTLMSL
-515 YLASESEGS
+515 LASGEDLAS
-524 LKVQGWSASGGR
+524 QGWRYYHKPAGGDSVNKNI
-536 AEVVSDA
+536 AEAVVSDA
-543 EGTGGKAVKL
+543 GATGGKALQLNKP
-553 TKEAGKSSWVL
+553 ENHIWFL
-564 EYAAGNGAA
+564 EHDAAGQGAE
-573 LLQKGGQIRCRF
+573 LLKKGGRVSVRF
-585 KVSGALAA
+585 KLPGSLVPNQFALGI
-593 NQYVM
+593 
-598 AFYWPVSSLP
+598 YWQLSSLP
-608 QGVAL
+608 EGVTL
-613 TGDGGNN
+613 SGEGNDM
-620 LLAAFYIQTDAKDLN
+620 LMSFFLQTDTTNLN
-635 VMYHNAKVATN
+635 AMHHRKPNAK
-646 NLKLG
+646 LD
-651 TFGAF
+651 TFGVF
-656 DNEWHMLAFR
+656 DNGWHTLAFE
-666 FAGNNSLQVT
+666 FAGNNSIQVT
-676 PVIDGQDG
+676 PVLDEKRGAA
-684 TPFTLTQSPVSAF
+684 FTLVKSPASGAV
-697 AADKLHVTDITRNAT
+697 DKLQLTDISKSAT
-712 YPVLIDSIAV
+712 YTLLIDSIAV
-722 EVNNADAAA
+722 EVNSTDTAA

>member
-1 MAFKHY
+1 
-7 DVVRAAS
+7 
-14 PSDLAERITQKLKE
+14 
-28 GWQPYGSALISTAG
+28 
-42 YGAEFIQPVVSEG
+42 
-55 SISSPEEPGNRPTT
+55 
-69 SAPSVAPEYYYVIA
+69 
-83 LAGQSNGMS
+83 S
-92 YGEGLPLPD
+92 YGEGLPLPETYD
-101 TFDSPDPRIKQLAR
+101 RPDPRIKQLAR

-147 NHPKADLSKGQYGTV
+147 NHPKAELSKGQYGTV

-269 KFRADLAD
+269 KFRADLTD

-369 DRASHFSSWAR
+369 DRASHFS
-380 RTTYFWKQKNES
+380 T
-392 TYQTVYGS
+392 
-400 YKNKTEKNIHFVPF
+400 
-414 MTDENGVNVPTNK
+414 
-427 PEEDPDIPGIGY
+427 
-439 YGSKWRDS
+439 
-447 SATWTSQDRAS
+447 
-458 HFSSWA
+458 WA

-471 RLATAILRHAGRVAL
+471 RLATAILVHAGRTAEFIT
-486 NAGASSTVSEVR
+486 GKQPDMVR
-498 PSSPSG
+498 PTVPSG
-504 AEATGVTTLLS
+504 EGPEREAEAPASKRTLMSL
-515 YLASESEGS
+515 LASGEDLAS
-524 LKVQGWSASGGR
+524 QGWRYYHKPAGGDSVNKNI
-536 AEVVSDA
+536 AEAVVSDA
-543 EGTGGKAVKL
+543 GATGGKALQLNKP
-553 TKEAGKSSWVL
+553 ENHIWFL
-564 EYAAGNGAA
+564 EHDAAGQGAE
-573 LLQKGGQIRCRF
+573 LLKKGGRVSVRF
-585 KVSGALAA
+585 KLPGSLVPNQFALGI
-593 NQYVM
+593 
-598 AFYWPVSSLP
+598 YWQLSSLP
-608 QGVAL
+608 EGVML
-613 TGDGGNN
+613 SGEGNDM
-620 LLAAFYIQTDAKDLN
+620 LMSFFLQTDTTNLN
-635 VMYHNAKVATN
+635 AMHHRKPNAK
-646 NLKLG
+646 LD
-651 TFGAF
+651 TFGVF
-656 DNEWHMLAFR
+656 DNGWHTLAFE
-666 FAGNNSLQVT
+666 FAGNNSIQVT
-676 PVIDGQDG
+676 PVLDEKRGAA
-684 TPFTLTQSPVSAF
+684 FTLVKSPASGAV
-697 AADKLHVTDITRNAT
+697 DKLQLTDISKSAT
-712 YPVLIDSIAV
+712 YTLLIDSIAV
-722 EVNNADAAA
+722 EVNSTDTAA

>member
-14 PSDLAERITQKLKE
+14 PSDLAERLTQKLKE
-28 GWQPYGSALISTAG
+28 GWQPFGSPVAITPYTLMQAIA
-42 YGAEFIQPVVSEG
+42 AEGDVTTPVAVTGNEGEAVAVSA
-55 SISSPEEPGNRPTT
+55 T
-69 SAPSVAPEYYYVIA
+69 SDPEYYFVVV

-92 YGEGLPLPD
+92 YGEGLPLPETYD
-101 TFDSPDPRIKQLAR
+101 RPDPRIKQLAR
-115 RSTVTPGGAACK
+115 RSTVTPGGVACK

-369 DRASHFSSWAR
+369 DRASHFS
-380 RTTYFWKQKNES
+380 T
-392 TYQTVYGS
+392 
-400 YKNKTEKNIHFVPF
+400 
-414 MTDENGVNVPTNK
+414 
-427 PEEDPDIPGIGY
+427 
-439 YGSKWRDS
+439 
-447 SATWTSQDRAS
+447 
-458 HFSSWA
+458 WA

-471 RLATAILRHAGRVAL
+471 RLATAILVHAGRIAEFITGKQPDMVKP
-486 NAGASSTVSEVR
+486 TV
-498 PSSPSG
+498 PSG
-504 AEATGVTTLLS
+504 EGPEREAEAPASNRTLMSL
-515 YLASESEGS
+515 LASGEDLAS
-524 LKVQGWSASGGR
+524 QGWRYYHKPAGGDSVNKNI
-536 AEVVSDA
+536 AEAVVSDA
-543 EGTGGKAVKL
+543 GATGGKALQLNKP
-553 TKEAGKSSWVL
+553 ENHIWFL
-564 EYAAGNGAA
+564 EHDAAGQGAE
-573 LLQKGGQIRCRF
+573 LLKKGGRVSVRF
-585 KVSGALAA
+585 KLPGSLVPNQFALGI
-593 NQYVM
+593 
-598 AFYWPVSSLP
+598 YWQLSSLP
-608 QGVAL
+608 EGVML
-613 TGDGGNN
+613 SGEGNDM
-620 LLAAFYIQTDAKDLN
+620 LMSFFLQTDTTNLN
-635 VMYHNAKVATN
+635 AMHHRKPNAK
-646 NLKLG
+646 LD
-651 TFGAF
+651 TFGVF
-656 DNEWHMLAFR
+656 DNGWHTLA
-666 FAGNNSLQVT
+666 
-676 PVIDGQDG
+676 
-684 TPFTLTQSPVSAF
+684 
-697 AADKLHVTDITRNAT
+697 
-712 YPVLIDSIAV
+712 
-722 EVNNADAAA
+722 

>member
-14 PSDLAERITQKLKE
+14 PSDLAERLTQKLKE
-28 GWQPYGSALISTAG
+28 GWQPFGSPVAITPYTLMQAIA
-42 YGAEFIQPVVSEG
+42 AEGDVTTPVAVTGNEGKAVAVSA
-55 SISSPEEPGNRPTT
+55 T
-69 SAPSVAPEYYYVIA
+69 SDPEYYFVVV

-92 YGEGLPLPD
+92 YGEGLPLPETYD
-101 TFDSPDPRIKQLAR
+101 RPDPRIKQLAR
-115 RSTVTPGGAACK
+115 RSTVTPGGVACK

-277 MAGQCVGGSAG
+277 MAGQCVSGSAG
-288 GVPWIC
+288 SVPWIC

-361 SSATWTSQ
+361 SSATWTLQ
-369 DRASHFSSWAR
+369 DRASHFS
-380 RTTYFWKQKNES
+380 T
-392 TYQTVYGS
+392 
-400 YKNKTEKNIHFVPF
+400 
-414 MTDENGVNVPTNK
+414 
-427 PEEDPDIPGIGY
+427 
-439 YGSKWRDS
+439 
-447 SATWTSQDRAS
+447 
-458 HFSSWA
+458 WA

-471 RLATAILRHAGRVAL
+471 RLATAILVHAGRTAEFIT
-486 NAGASSTVSEVR
+486 GKQPDMVR
-498 PSSPSG
+498 PTVPSG
-504 AEATGVTTLLS
+504 EGPEREAEAPASKRTLMSL
-515 YLASESEGS
+515 LASGEDLAS
-524 LKVQGWSASGGR
+524 QGWRYYHKPAGGDSVNKNI
-536 AEVVSDA
+536 AEAVVSDA
-543 EGTGGKAVKL
+543 GATGGKALQLNKP
-553 TKEAGKSSWVL
+553 ENHIWFL
-564 EYAAGNGAA
+564 EHDAAGQGAE
-573 LLQKGGQIRCRF
+573 LLKKGGRVSVRF
-585 KVSGALAA
+585 KLPGSLVPNQFALGI
-593 NQYVM
+593 
-598 AFYWPVSSLP
+598 YWQLSSLP
-608 QGVAL
+608 EGVTL
-613 TGDGGNN
+613 SGEGNDM
-620 LLAAFYIQTDAKDLN
+620 LMSFFLQTDTTNLN
-635 VMYHNAKVATN
+635 AMHHRKPNAK
-646 NLKLG
+646 LD
-651 TFGAF
+651 TFGVF
-656 DNEWHMLAFR
+656 DNGWHTLAFE
-666 FAGNNSLQVT
+666 FAGNNSIQVT
-676 PVIDGQDG
+676 PVLDEKRGAA
-684 TPFTLTQSPVSAF
+684 FTLVKSPASGV
-697 AADKLHVTDITRNAT
+697 ADKLQLTDISKSAT
-712 YPVLIDSIAV
+712 YTLLIDSIAV
-722 EVNNADAAA
+722 EVNSTDTAA

>member
-1 MAFKHY
+1 
-7 DVVRAAS
+7 
-14 PSDLAERITQKLKE
+14 PSDLAERLTQKLKE
-28 GWQPYGSALISTAG
+28 GWQPFGSPVAITPYTLMQAIA
-42 YGAEFIQPVVSEG
+42 AEGDVTTPVAVTGNEGKAVAVSA
-55 SISSPEEPGNRPTT
+55 T
-69 SAPSVAPEYYYVIA
+69 SDPEYYFVVV

-92 YGEGLPLPD
+92 YGEGLPLPETYD
-101 TFDSPDPRIKQLAR
+101 RPEPRIKQLAR

-269 KFRADLAD
+269 KFRADLTD

-369 DRASHFSSWAR
+369 DRASHFS
-380 RTTYFWKQKNES
+380 T
-392 TYQTVYGS
+392 
-400 YKNKTEKNIHFVPF
+400 
-414 MTDENGVNVPTNK
+414 
-427 PEEDPDIPGIGY
+427 
-439 YGSKWRDS
+439 
-447 SATWTSQDRAS
+447 
-458 HFSSWA
+458 WA

-471 RLATAILRHAGRVAL
+471 RLATAILVHAGRTAEFIT
-486 NAGASSTVSEVR
+486 GKQPDMVR
-498 PSSPSG
+498 PTVPSG
-504 AEATGVTTLLS
+504 EGPEREAEAPASKRTLMSL
-515 YLASESEGS
+515 LASGEDLAS
-524 LKVQGWSASGGR
+524 QGWRYYHKPAGGDSVNKNI
-536 AEVVSDA
+536 AEAVVSDA
-543 EGTGGKAVKL
+543 GATGGKALQLNKP
-553 TKEAGKSSWVL
+553 ENHIWFL
-564 EYAAGNGAA
+564 EHDAAGQGAE
-573 LLQKGGQIRCRF
+573 LLKKGGRVSVRF
-585 KVSGALAA
+585 KLPGSLVPNQFALGI
-593 NQYVM
+593 
-598 AFYWPVSSLP
+598 YWQLSSLP
-608 QGVAL
+608 EGVTL
-613 TGDGGNN
+613 SGEGNDM
-620 LLAAFYIQTDAKDLN
+620 LMSFFLQTDTTNLN
-635 VMYHNAKVATN
+635 AMHHRKPNAK
-646 NLKLG
+646 LD
-651 TFGAF
+651 TFGVF
-656 DNEWHMLAFR
+656 DNGWHTLAFE
-666 FAGNNSLQVT
+666 FAGNNSIQVT
-676 PVIDGQDG
+676 PVLDEKRGAA
-684 TPFTLTQSPVSAF
+684 FTL
-697 AADKLHVTDITRNAT
+697 
-712 YPVLIDSIAV
+712 
-722 EVNNADAAA
+722 

>member
-1 MAFKHY
+1 MTFKHY

-14 PSDLAERITQKLKE
+14 PSDLAERLTQKLKE
-28 GWQPYGSALISTAG
+28 GWQPFGSPVAITPYTLMQAIA
-42 YGAEFIQPVVSEG
+42 AEGDVTTPVAVTGNEGKAVAVSA
-55 SISSPEEPGNRPTT
+55 T
-69 SAPSVAPEYYYVIA
+69 SDPEYYFVVV

-92 YGEGLPLPD
+92 YGEGLPLPETYD
-101 TFDSPDPRIKQLAR
+101 RPDPRIKQLAR
-115 RSTVTPGGAACK
+115 RSTVTPGGVACK

-212 TRWGVDKPLYKDL
+212 ARWGVDKPLYKDL

-234 KNPKNVLFAVV
+234 KNPKNVLFTVV
-245 WMQGEFDFGGT
+245 WMQGEFDFDGT
-256 PVNHA
+256 PGNHA

-269 KFRADLAD
+269 KFRADLTD

-305 ESTYQTVYGS
+305 ESSYQTVYGS

-369 DRASHFSSWAR
+369 DRASHFS
-380 RTTYFWKQKNES
+380 T
-392 TYQTVYGS
+392 
-400 YKNKTEKNIHFVPF
+400 
-414 MTDENGVNVPTNK
+414 
-427 PEEDPDIPGIGY
+427 
-439 YGSKWRDS
+439 
-447 SATWTSQDRAS
+447 
-458 HFSSWA
+458 WA

-471 RLATAILRHAGRVAL
+471 RLATAILVHAGRTAEFITGKQPDMVKP
-486 NAGASSTVSEVR
+486 TV
-498 PSSPSG
+498 PSG
-504 AEATGVTTLLS
+504 EGPEREAEAPVSNRTLMSL
-515 YLASESEGS
+515 LASGEDLAS
-524 LKVQGWSASGGR
+524 QGWRYYHKPAGGDSVNKNI
-536 AEVVSDA
+536 AEAVVSDA
-543 EGTGGKAVKL
+543 GATGGKALQLNKP
-553 TKEAGKSSWVL
+553 ENHIWFL
-564 EYAAGNGAA
+564 EHDAAGQGAE
-573 LLQKGGQIRCRF
+573 LLKKGGRVSVRF
-585 KVSGALAA
+585 KLPGSLVPNQFALGI
-593 NQYVM
+593 
-598 AFYWPVSSLP
+598 YWQLSSLP
-608 QGVAL
+608 EGVTL
-613 TGDGGNN
+613 SGEGNDM
-620 LLAAFYIQTDAKDLN
+620 LMSFFLQTDTTNLN
-635 VMYHNAKVATN
+635 AMHHRKPNAK
-646 NLKLG
+646 LD
-651 TFGAF
+651 TFGVF
-656 DNEWHMLAFR
+656 DNGWHTLAFE
-666 FAGNNSLQVT
+666 FAGNNSIQVT
-676 PVIDGQDG
+676 PVLDEKRGAA
-684 TPFTLTQSPVSAF
+684 FTLVKSPASG
-697 AADKLHVTDITRNAT
+697 AADKLQLTDISKSAT
-712 YPVLIDSIAV
+712 YTLLIDSI
-722 EVNNADAAA
+722 

>member
-1 MAFKHY
+1 MTFKHY

-14 PSDLAERITQKLKE
+14 PSDLADTLAQKIRE
-28 GWQPYGSALISTAG
+28 GWQPYGGPFSSYTDDGAALIQAIVAEGDVST
-42 YGAEFIQPVVSEG
+42 PVVVKPTGREG
-55 SISSPEEPGNRPTT
+55 AVISAT
-69 SAPSVAPEYYYVIA
+69 SDPEYYFVVV

-92 YGEGLPLPD
+92 YGEGLPLPETYD
-101 TFDSPDPRIKQLAR
+101 RPEPRIKQLAR
-115 RSTVTPGGAACK
+115 RSTVTPGGVACK

-369 DRASHFSSWAR
+369 DRASHFS
-380 RTTYFWKQKNES
+380 T
-392 TYQTVYGS
+392 
-400 YKNKTEKNIHFVPF
+400 
-414 MTDENGVNVPTNK
+414 
-427 PEEDPDIPGIGY
+427 
-439 YGSKWRDS
+439 
-447 SATWTSQDRAS
+447 
-458 HFSSWA
+458 WA

-471 RLATAILRHAGRVAL
+471 RLATAILVPDGRTAEFITGKQPDMVKP
-486 NAGASSTVSEVR
+486 TV
-498 PSSPSG
+498 PSG
-504 AEATGVTTLLS
+504 EGPEREAEAPVSNRTLMSL
-515 YLASESEGS
+515 LASGEDLAS
-524 LKVQGWSASGGR
+524 QGWRYYHKPAGGDSVNKNI
-536 AEVVSDA
+536 AEAVVSDA
-543 EGTGGKAVKL
+543 GATGGKALQLNKP
-553 TKEAGKSSWVL
+553 ENHIWFL
-564 EYAAGNGAA
+564 EHDAAGQGAE
-573 LLQKGGQIRCRF
+573 LLKKGGRVSVRF
-585 KVSGALAA
+585 KLPGSLVPNQFALGI
-593 NQYVM
+593 
-598 AFYWPVSSLP
+598 YWQLSSLP
-608 QGVAL
+608 EGVML
-613 TGDGGNN
+613 SGEGNDM
-620 LLAAFYIQTDAKDLN
+620 LMSFFLQTDTTNLN
-635 VMYHNAKVATN
+635 AMHHRKPNAK
-646 NLKLG
+646 LD
-651 TFGAF
+651 TFGVF
-656 DNEWHMLAFR
+656 DNGWHTLAFE
-666 FAGNNSLQVT
+666 FAGNNSIQVT
-676 PVIDGQDG
+676 PVLDEKRGAA
-684 TPFTLTQSPVSAF
+684 FTLVKSPASGAV
-697 AADKLHVTDITRNAT
+697 DKLQLTDISKSAT
-712 YPVLIDSIAV
+712 YTLLIDSIAV
-722 EVNNADAAA
+722 EVNSTDTAV